1 VGEDIDALAGFAYH
15 TTVYRCRIIQR
26 KSCRSGAIG
35 KPVSV
40 VRDIL

>member
-1 VGEDIDALAGFAYH
+1 MDALAGLDYH
-15 TTVYRCRIIQR
+15 STVHRCRIIQR
-26 KSCRSGAIG
+26 KSGRSGAIG